1 MREISPVQNWLLIV
15 LVMAASG
22 VLYNV
27 LFFKDSRLF
36 IGAIFAVCMGMP
48 IIAFE
53 RKVLFRGLYRRIE
66 ALPTF
71 TFFLAELFI
80 YEILMSLG
88 FATAGLS
95 LWGLGIIVPSSW
107 VDVVVMPFNA
117 FLYALAVC
125 SLMIFVLRVRE
136 LLGREVFTSMLVSR
150 YRKPISEERVFL
162 FIDLVDSTSFAE
174 KHGDLRA
181 QQMLSSLFAA
191 FAEPVRKYKGTI
203 DDYVGD
209 AAIITWPLERG
220 VKFARCVNCIF
231 DIINAIEADA
241 ENWLRTYGQVP
252 RLRAALHGGSIITA
266 EIGIDHH
273 KITYFGDTINTTAR
287 LESLCKTLNRSVLIS
302 TDLAQRIKFP
312 ETVSAEELGYHAVKG
327 RGQSLGVISL
337 VKADNRLASPKL
349 HAGVNAPT

>member
-1 MREISPVQNWLLIV
+1 
-15 LVMAASG
+15 MAGSG

-27 LFFKDSRLF
+27 LFFEDSRLF
-36 IGAIFAVCMGMP
+36 IGAIFALCMGMP

-53 RKVLFRGLYRRIE
+53 RKVLLRGLYRRIE

-80 YEILMSLG
+80 YEILMSIG
-88 FATAGLS
+88 FAVAGLS
-95 LWGLGIIVPSSW
+95 LWGLGVIIPNSW
-107 VDVVVMPFNA
+107 VDVVILPFNA
-117 FLYALAVC
+117 FVYALAVC

-162 FIDLVDSTSFAE
+162 FIDLVDSTAFAE

-209 AAIITWPLERG
+209 AAIITWPLQRG

-231 DIINAIEADA
+231 DIISAIEADA
-241 ENWLRTYGQVP
+241 ENWLEAYGQVP

-273 KITYFGDTINTTAR
+273 KITYFGDTINTASRWNRCAR
-287 LESLCKTLNRSVLIS
+287 
-302 TDLAQRIKFP
+302 
-312 ETVSAEELGYHAVKG
+312 H
-327 RGQSLGVISL
+327 
-337 VKADNRLASPKL
+337 
-349 HAGVNAPT
+349 

>member
-1 MREISPVQNWLLIV
+1 MREVSPVQNWLLIM
-15 LVMAASG
+15 LVMAGSG
-22 VLYNV
+22 VLYSV
-27 LFFKDSRLF
+27 MFFQDSRPL
-36 IGAIFAVCMGMP
+36 IGAVFALCMGMP

-53 RKVLFRGLYRRIE
+53 RKVIFRELRNRVE
-66 ALPTF
+66 ALPTL

-80 YEILMSLG
+80 YEVLMSIG
-88 FATAGLS
+88 FAAAGLS
-95 LWGLGIIVPSSW
+95 LWGTGIVIPHSW
-107 VDVVVMPFNA
+107 VDMVVLPFNA

-150 YRKPISEERVFL
+150 YRKPVSEERVFL
-162 FIDLVDSTSFAE
+162 FIDLVDSTTFAE

-203 DDYVGD
+203 VDYVGD
-209 AAIITWPLERG
+209 AAIITWPLDRG

-241 ENWLRTYGQVP
+241 ESWLTTYGQVP

-266 EIGIDHH
+266 EIGVDHH
-273 KITYFGDTINTTAR
+273 KITYFGDTINTASR

-302 TDLAQRIKFP
+302 TDLAQRIQLPAK
-312 ETVSAEELGYHAVKG
+312 VVAEDLGQHAVKG

-337 VKADNRLASPKL
+337 VKADDRVASPKL
-349 HAGVNAPT
+349 HAGVKAPT

>member
-1 MREISPVQNWLLIV
+1 MREVSPVQNWLLIM
-15 LVMAASG
+15 LVMAGSG
-22 VLYNV
+22 VLYSV
-27 LFFKDSRLF
+27 MFFQDSRPL
-36 IGAIFAVCMGMP
+36 IGAVFALCMGMP

-53 RKVLFRGLYRRIE
+53 RKVIFRGLRNRVE
-66 ALPTF
+66 ALPTL

-80 YEILMSLG
+80 YEVLMSIG
-88 FATAGLS
+88 FAAAGLS
-95 LWGLGIIVPSSW
+95 LWGTGIVIPHSW
-107 VDVVVMPFNA
+107 VDMVVLPFNA

-136 LLGREVFTSMLVSR
+136 LLGREVFTSMLISR
-150 YRKPISEERVFL
+150 YRKPVSEERVFL
-162 FIDLVDSTSFAE
+162 FIDLVDSTTFAE

-203 DDYVGD
+203 VDYVGD
-209 AAIITWPLERG
+209 AAIITWPLDRG

-241 ENWLRTYGQVP
+241 ESWLTTYGQVP

-273 KITYFGDTINTTAR
+273 KITYFGDTINTASR

-302 TDLAQRIKFP
+302 TDLAQRIQLPAK
-312 ETVSAEELGYHAVKG
+312 VVAEDLGQHAVKG

-337 VKADNRLASPKL
+337 VKADDRIASPKL
-349 HAGVNAPT
+349 HAGVKAPT

>member
-1 MREISPVQNWLLIV
+1 MREVSPVQNWLLIM
-15 LVMAASG
+15 LVMAGSG
-22 VLYNV
+22 VLYSV
-27 LFFKDSRLF
+27 MFFQDSRPF
-36 IGAIFAVCMGMP
+36 IGAVFALCMGMP

-53 RKVLFRGLYRRIE
+53 RKVIFRELRNRVE
-66 ALPTF
+66 ALPTL

-80 YEILMSLG
+80 YEVLMSIG
-88 FATAGLS
+88 FAAAGLS
-95 LWGLGIIVPSSW
+95 LWGTGIVIPHSW
-107 VDVVVMPFNA
+107 VDMVVLPFNA

-136 LLGREVFTSMLVSR
+136 LLGREVFTSMLISR
-150 YRKPISEERVFL
+150 YRKPVSEERVFL
-162 FIDLVDSTSFAE
+162 FIDLVDSTTFAE

-181 QQMLSSLFAA
+181 QQMLSSLFAT

-203 DDYVGD
+203 VDYVGD
-209 AAIITWPLERG
+209 AAIITWPLDRG

-241 ENWLRTYGQVP
+241 ESWLTTYGQVP

-266 EIGIDHH
+266 EIGVDHH
-273 KITYFGDTINTTAR
+273 KITYFGDTINTASR

-302 TDLAQRIKFP
+302 TDLAQRIQLPAK
-312 ETVSAEELGYHAVKG
+312 VVAEDLGQHAVKG

-337 VKADNRLASPKL
+337 VKADDRIASPKL
-349 HAGVNAPT
+349 HAGVKAPT

>member
-1 MREISPVQNWLLIV
+1 M
-15 LVMAASG
+15 LVMAGSG
-22 VLYNV
+22 ALYSV
-27 LFFKDSRLF
+27 MFFQESRPF
-36 IGAIFAVCMGMP
+36 IGAVFALCMGMP

-53 RKVLFRGLYRRIE
+53 RKVIFRELRNRVE
-66 ALPTF
+66 ALPTL
-71 TFFLAELFI
+71 TFFLAELLI
-80 YEILMSLG
+80 YEVLMSIG
-88 FATAGLS
+88 FAAAGLS
-95 LWGLGIIVPSSW
+95 LWGTGIVIPHSW
-107 VDVVVMPFNA
+107 VDMVVLPFNA

-150 YRKPISEERVFL
+150 YRKPVSEERVFL
-162 FIDLVDSTSFAE
+162 FIDLVDSTTFAE

-181 QQMLSSLFAA
+181 QQMLSSLFAT

-203 DDYVGD
+203 VDYVGD
-209 AAIITWPLERG
+209 AAIITWPLDRG

-241 ENWLRTYGQVP
+241 ESWLTTYGQVP

-266 EIGIDHH
+266 EIGVDHH
-273 KITYFGDTINTTAR
+273 KITYFGDTINTASR

-302 TDLAQRIKFP
+302 ADLAQRIRLPAK
-312 ETVSAEELGYHAVKG
+312 VVAEDLGQHAVKG

-337 VKADNRLASPKL
+337 VKADDRVASPKL

>member
-1 MREISPVQNWLLIV
+1 M
-15 LVMAASG
+15 LVMAGSG
-22 VLYNV
+22 VLYSV
-27 LFFKDSRLF
+27 MFFQDSRPL
-36 IGAIFAVCMGMP
+36 IGAVFALCMGMP

-53 RKVLFRGLYRRIE
+53 RKVIFRELRNRVE
-66 ALPTF
+66 ALPTL

-80 YEILMSLG
+80 YEVLMSVG
-88 FATAGLS
+88 FAAAGLS
-95 LWGLGIIVPSSW
+95 LWGTGIVIPHSW
-107 VDVVVMPFNA
+107 VDMVVLPFNA

-150 YRKPISEERVFL
+150 YRKPVSEERVFL
-162 FIDLVDSTSFAE
+162 FIDLVDSTTFAE

-203 DDYVGD
+203 VDYVGD
-209 AAIITWPLERG
+209 AAIITWPLDRG

-241 ENWLRTYGQVP
+241 ESWLTTYGQVP

-266 EIGIDHH
+266 EIGVDHH
-273 KITYFGDTINTTAR
+273 KITYFGDTINTASR

-302 TDLAQRIKFP
+302 TDLAQRIQLPAK
-312 ETVSAEELGYHAVKG
+312 VVAEDLGQHAVKG

-337 VKADNRLASPKL
+337 VKADDRVASPKL
-349 HAGVNAPT
+349 HAGVKAPT

>member
-1 MREISPVQNWLLIV
+1 M
-15 LVMAASG
+15 LVMAGSG
-22 VLYNV
+22 VLYSV
-27 LFFKDSRLF
+27 MFFQDSRPL
-36 IGAIFAVCMGMP
+36 IGAVFALCMGMP

-53 RKVLFRGLYRRIE
+53 RKVIFRELRNRVE
-66 ALPTF
+66 ALPTL

-80 YEILMSLG
+80 YEVLMSIG
-88 FATAGLS
+88 FAAAGLS
-95 LWGLGIIVPSSW
+95 LWGTGIVIPHSW
-107 VDVVVMPFNA
+107 VDMVVLPFNA

-136 LLGREVFTSMLVSR
+136 LLGREVFTSMLISR
-150 YRKPISEERVFL
+150 YRKPVSEERVFL
-162 FIDLVDSTSFAE
+162 FIDLVDSTTFAE

-203 DDYVGD
+203 VDYVGD
-209 AAIITWPLERG
+209 AAIITWPLDRG

-231 DIINAIEADA
+231 DIISAIEADA
-241 ENWLRTYGQVP
+241 ESWLTTYGQVP

-266 EIGIDHH
+266 EIGVDHH
-273 KITYFGDTINTTAR
+273 KITYFGDTINTASR

-302 TDLAQRIKFP
+302 TDLAQRIQLPTK
-312 ETVSAEELGYHAVKG
+312 VVAEDLGQHAVKG

-337 VKADNRLASPKL
+337 VKADDRIASPKL
-349 HAGVNAPT
+349 HAGVKAPT

>member
-1 MREISPVQNWLLIV
+1 MREVSPVQNWLLIM
-15 LVMAASG
+15 LVMAGSG
-22 VLYNV
+22 VLYSV
-27 LFFKDSRLF
+27 MFFQDSRPL
-36 IGAIFAVCMGMP
+36 IGAVFALCMGMP

-53 RKVLFRGLYRRIE
+53 RKVIFRELRNRVE
-66 ALPTF
+66 ALPTL

-80 YEILMSLG
+80 YEVLMSIG
-88 FATAGLS
+88 FAAAGLS
-95 LWGLGIIVPSSW
+95 LWGTGIVIPHSW
-107 VDVVVMPFNA
+107 VDMVVLPFNA

-150 YRKPISEERVFL
+150 YRKPVSEERVFL
-162 FIDLVDSTSFAE
+162 FIDLVDSTTFAE

-203 DDYVGD
+203 VDYVGD
-209 AAIITWPLERG
+209 AAIITWPLDRG

-241 ENWLRTYGQVP
+241 ESWLTTYGQVP

-266 EIGIDHH
+266 EIGVDHH
-273 KITYFGDTINTTAR
+273 KITYFGDTINTASR

-302 TDLAQRIKFP
+302 TDLAQRIQLPAK
-312 ETVSAEELGYHAVKG
+312 VVAEDLGQHAVKG

-337 VKADNRLASPKL
+337 VKADDRIASPKL
-349 HAGVNAPT
+349 HAGVKAPT

>member
-1 MREISPVQNWLLIV
+1 M
-15 LVMAASG
+15 LVMAGSG
-22 VLYNV
+22 VLYSV
-27 LFFKDSRLF
+27 MFFQDSRPL
-36 IGAIFAVCMGMP
+36 IGAVFALCMGMP

-53 RKVLFRGLYRRIE
+53 RKVIFRELRNRVE
-66 ALPTF
+66 ALPTL

-80 YEILMSLG
+80 YEVLMSIG
-88 FATAGLS
+88 FAAAGLS
-95 LWGLGIIVPSSW
+95 LWGTGIVIPHSW
-107 VDVVVMPFNA
+107 VDMVVLPFNA

-136 LLGREVFTSMLVSR
+136 LLGREVFTSMLISR
-150 YRKPISEERVFL
+150 YRKPVSEERVFL
-162 FIDLVDSTSFAE
+162 FIDLVDSTTFAE

-203 DDYVGD
+203 VDYVGD
-209 AAIITWPLERG
+209 AAIITWPLDRG

-241 ENWLRTYGQVP
+241 ESWLTTYGQVP

-266 EIGIDHH
+266 EIDHH
-273 KITYFGDTINTTAR
+273 KITYFGDTINTASR

-302 TDLAQRIKFP
+302 TDLAQRIQLPAK
-312 ETVSAEELGYHAVKG
+312 VVAEDLGQHAVKG

-337 VKADNRLASPKL
+337 VKADDRIASPKL
-349 HAGVNAPT
+349 HAGVKAPT